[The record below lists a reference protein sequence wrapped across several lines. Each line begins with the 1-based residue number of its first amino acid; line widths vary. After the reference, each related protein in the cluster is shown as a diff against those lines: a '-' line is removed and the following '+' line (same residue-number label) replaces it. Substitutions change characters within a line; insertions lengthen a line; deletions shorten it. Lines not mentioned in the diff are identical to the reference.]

1 MSIFAPKIHHK
12 AVPVLLGED
21 LISTKFSVGIREGQ
35 FHLITSTELLV
46 SNTLLSETVPFRTNL
61 TISLLLKEI
70 TAEGRG
76 LVCNEPENKLLS
88 L

>member
-1 MSIFAPKIHHK
+1 M
-12 AVPVLLGED
+12 GED
-21 LISTKFSVGIREGQ
+21 LISTKFSAGIREGQ

-46 SNTLLSETVPFRTNL
+46 ETVPFRTNL

-76 LVCNEPENKLLS
+76 LGGVCNEPENKLLS

>member
-35 FHLITSTELLV
+35 FHLITSTELLG
-46 SNTLLSETVPFRTNL
+46 ETGPFRTNL
-61 TISLLLKEI
+61 TISILLKEI

-76 LVCNEPENKLLS
+76 LVYNEPENKLLS